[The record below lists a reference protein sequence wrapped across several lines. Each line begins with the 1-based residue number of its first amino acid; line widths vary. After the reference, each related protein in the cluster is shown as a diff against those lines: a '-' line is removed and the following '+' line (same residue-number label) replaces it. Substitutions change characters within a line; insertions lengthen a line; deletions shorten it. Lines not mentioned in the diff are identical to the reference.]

1 MKKNLI
7 TNFKD
12 NCGFGL
18 LANIDN
24 IPTHQ
29 NVEDSI
35 KALERMMHRGAV
47 AADGK
52 TGDGSG
58 LLFSFPKEFMK
69 KEAKLLGVDLPKQFA
84 VAMVFLQKDSQKR
97 VFEEVCKKNDL
108 KVVLNRDVPIN
119 IKALGKQALDCL
131 PQIVQIFVTPSSLIA
146 TKRFEALLYLTRR
159 EIEKN

>member
-1 MKKNLI
+1 LKRNLI

-18 LANIDN
+18 LANIN
-24 IPTHQ
+24 NVPTHQ

-58 LLFSFPKEFMK
+58 LLFSLPKEFMK
-69 KEAKLLGVDLPKQFA
+69 REAKTLGVDLPKQFA
-84 VAMVFLQKDSQKR
+84 VAMVFLENDNQKR
-97 VFEEVCKKNDL
+97 VFEDICEKNDL
-108 KVVLNRDVPIN
+108 KVVLYRDVPIN
-119 IKALGKQALDCL
+119 IKALGKQALDSL
-131 PQIVQIFVTPSSLIA
+131 PLKHFCI
-146 TKRFEALLYLTRR
+146 
-159 EIEKN
+159 